1 MAAIRGEARTEKPKP
16 ATKKERME
24 KKKRKK
30 LARLEKQRSR

>member
-1 MAAIRGEARTEKPKP
+1 MAAIRGESRKEKPKP